1 MIAMTCLRSA
11 AGMPARKQSSRAIQ
25 GCQPASGSMC
35 SRAIASGSFS
45 ATSSMSTPPLVVSM
59 KSGRLAPRSNV
70 IEK

>member
-11 AGMPARKQSSRAIQ
+11 AGMPARKHSSRAIQ

-35 SRAIASGSFS
+35 RRAIASGSFS

>member
-1 MIAMTCLRSA
+1 
-11 AGMPARKQSSRAIQ
+11 
-25 GCQPASGSMC
+25 MC
-35 SRAIASGSFS
+35 RRAIASGSLS